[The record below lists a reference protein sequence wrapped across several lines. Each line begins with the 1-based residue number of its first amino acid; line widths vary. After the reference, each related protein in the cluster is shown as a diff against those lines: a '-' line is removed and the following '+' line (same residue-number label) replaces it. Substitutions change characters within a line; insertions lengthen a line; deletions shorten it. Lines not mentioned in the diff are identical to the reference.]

1 MYRRPCGHG
10 MREEMDGMRFRGGRH
25 WGARHGGR
33 GGGFRRGRLLDQ
45 GDLRLIALSLIAEKP
60 RHGYEL
66 IKAIEDAL
74 GGAYAPSPGVVYPTL
89 TLLEELGHVALQSEA
104 GGKKLYAI
112 TAEGRAFLADNEPSV
127 SAARARL
134 DAASEAFG
142 GGPAPQI
149 IRAMENMRMALRLK
163 MAHGNLTADQVA
175 AIAKILDDAAAAVE
189 KA

>member
-1 MYRRPCGHG
+1 MHRHGRCGG
-10 MREEMDGMRFRGGRH
+10 MREEMSGARFRGGRH
-25 WGARHGGR
+25 WGARAGGR
-33 GGGFRRGRLLDQ
+33 SGFRRGRLFDQ

-89 TLLEELGHVALQSEA
+89 TLLEDLGHITLASEE
-104 GGKKLYAI
+104 GGKKLYAV
-112 TAEGRAFLADNEPSV
+112 TDEGRAYMAENEAAI

-134 DAASEAFG
+134 DAAAEAFG

-149 IRAMENMRMALRLK
+149 LRAMENVRTALRIKL
-163 MAHGNLTADQVA
+163 AHGTLSAEQVA
-175 AIAKILDDAAAAVE
+175 AIAKILDDAAAGVE

>member
-1 MYRRPCGHG
+1 MIRRHCGHG
-10 MREEMDGMRFRGGRH
+10 IREEGYGMRFRGGRH
-25 WGARHGGR
+25 WGARFGGR
-33 GGGFRRGRLLDQ
+33 GGGFRRGRLFDQ

-66 IKAIEDAL
+66 MKAIEDAL
-74 GGAYAPSPGVVYPTL
+74 GGAYAPSPGVIYPTL
-89 TLLEELGHVALQSEA
+89 TLLEEMGHVALHSED

-112 TAEGRAFLADNEPSV
+112 TDAGRAFLTENEAAV

-149 IRAMENMRMALRLK
+149 IRAMENLRTALRLK
-163 MAHGNLTADQVA
+163 MARGDLTPEHVA
-175 AIAKILDDAAAAVE
+175 AIARVLDEAAAKVE
-189 KA
+189 NA